1 MRRTGLLLVV
11 ATLLAGAGCTRVP
24 PLAGTHESPDAV
36 VRAVLDALAARDQ
49 AALTALVLTEQEFKD
64 HVWPHLPAARPER
77 NLPFSYVWGDLHQKS
92 QQNLSRSVRE
102 FGGRRLR
109 LTRVSFSG
117 KTAYPG
123 SVVHREAVATV
134 TDEKG
139 YTVDVRVCG
148 SLIEQDGRWKVF
160 SYVVGD

>member
-1 MRRTGLLLVV
+1 MTRRALL
-11 ATLLAGAGCTRVP
+11 TLMLWLPLTAACGRVP
-24 PLAGTHESPDAV
+24 PLDHTHPSADAA
-36 VRAVLDALAARDQ
+36 VRAVLDALAARDTV
-49 AALTALVLTEQEFKD
+49 ALEALVLSEQEFKD

-92 QQNLSRSVRE
+92 QQSLSRTVRE
-102 FGGRRLR
+102 LGGRRLR
-109 LTRVSFSG
+109 LERVSFSG
-117 KTAYPG
+117 ETAYPG
-123 SVVHREAVATV
+123 ATVHRQAVATV

-139 YTVDVRVCG
+139 YTADVRVCG

>member
-1 MRRTGLLLVV
+1 MKRTTLILIAVGLLV
-11 ATLLAGAGCTRVP
+11 ATACNRVP
-24 PLAGTHESPDAV
+24 PLSGAQPSAEGV
-36 VRAVLDALAARDQ
+36 VSAVLDALASRDTV
-49 AALTALVLTEQEFKD
+49 ALESLVLSEQEFKD

-92 QQNLSRSVRE
+92 RQNLSRTIRE

-117 KTAYPG
+117 ETAYPG